1 MDRKLKKE
9 IEEGWK
15 REWAARE
22 DSRSFYSVTVPAP
35 PDPHTALGIVA
46 GYQQPT
52 VMEAVASMQSEAR
65 KLDAD
70 GVLGVSVIPQVTSHS
85 TYFVA
90 YGTAVQWAQPE

>member
-1 MDRKLKKE
+1 
-9 IEEGWK
+9 GWK
-15 REWAARE
+15 REAANRE
-22 DSRSFYSVTVPAP
+22 HSRSFYSVTVPAP
-35 PDPHTALGIVA
+35 QDPNTALSIVA

-52 VMEAVASMQSEAR
+52 VMEAVASMQSEAC

-70 GVLGVSVIPQVTSHS
+70 GVLGVFVIPQVTSHS